1 MSSNNPDVSLA
12 GAEHLDLSRA
22 PLLAH
27 LIELRRRLLWVLL
40 CFGIAFIAAYASSE
54 HIYAFLAAPLAQ
66 AFGEGT
72 GRRMIYT
79 GLHEAFLVYL
89 KVAFFTAVFVSM
101 PLAINQLWKFIAPG
115 LYDFER
121 AAMRPF
127 FWGTPILFLT
137 GAALAYY
144 VVFPLACEFFL
155 SFENTAPNGV
165 TIELEARISEY
176 LTLVMWLILAFG
188 LSFELPLL
196 LLLLARLGMITHE
209 DLALHRKHAIV
220 LIFAAAAIITPPDLI
235 SQIALGTPLVLL
247 YEGTIWMLRWS
258 GAESLSPRSRAFTAR
273 GG

>member
-1 MSSNNPDVSLA
+1 
-12 GAEHLDLSRA
+12 
-22 PLLAH
+22 
-27 LIELRRRLLWVLL
+27 
-40 CFGIAFIAAYASSE
+40 
-54 HIYAFLAAPLAQ
+54 
-66 AFGEGT
+66 
-72 GRRMIYT
+72 
-79 GLHEAFLVYL
+79 
-89 KVAFFTAVFVSM
+89 
-101 PLAINQLWKFIAPG
+101 
-115 LYDFER
+115 
-121 AAMRPF
+121 
-127 FWGTPILFLT
+127 
-137 GAALAYY
+137 